1 MVAQGVVALRCGNR
15 GEMYM
20 DKGVVA
26 QGVVARYGVVAGKR
40 TELTGT
46 QERTEQVGS
55 HAHTSHLITVVI
67 THTFSNPN
75 PNLCGIVGTDK
86 SNP

>member
-1 MVAQGVVALRCGNR
+1 
-15 GEMYM
+15 M

-55 HAHTSHLITVVI
+55 HITPHNRCNHTHIQQLKSESSRYSL
-67 THTFSNPN
+67 
-75 PNLCGIVGTDK
+75 VGTDK